1 MAIYKTTK
9 LIIKGETVLVT
20 PTIITLRTSYI
31 TTEEDNE
38 QTVNHLITPLFECA
52 FDTRMNYL
60 PRVNHNPHRYTAK
73 KYLNNIYG
81 TMVKYS
87 DGKFKIHKRT
97 FKLKPYYSMLF
108 KDIPFDLHRKEVST
122 L

>member
-9 LIIKGETVLVT
+9 LSLKGDTLVVT

-31 TTEEDNE
+31 TTEEDNG
-38 QTVNHLITPLFECA
+38 QIVNHLTTPLFECA

-60 PRVNHNPHRYTAK
+60 PCVNRNPHRYTVK

-81 TMVKYS
+81 TMAKDS

-108 KDIPFDLHRKEVST
+108 KDIPFNLHRNED
-122 L
+122 

>member
-1 MAIYKTTK
+1 MNDKFFQTSLHTENGYTY
-9 LIIKGETVLVT
+9 T
-20 PTIITLRTSYI
+20 PLSS
-31 TTEEDNE
+31 
-38 QTVNHLITPLFECA
+38 PLFECA

-81 TMVKYS
+81 TMAKDS

-108 KDIPFDLHRKEVST
+108 KDIPFNLHRKEDNT

>member
-1 MAIYKTTK
+1 MNDKFFQTSLHTENGYTY
-9 LIIKGETVLVT
+9 T
-20 PTIITLRTSYI
+20 PLSS
-31 TTEEDNE
+31 
-38 QTVNHLITPLFECA
+38 PLFECV

-60 PRVNHNPHRYTAK
+60 PRINHNPHRYTAK

-81 TMVKYS
+81 TMAKDS

-97 FKLKPYYSMLF
+97 FKLKSYYSMLF

-122 L
+122 V